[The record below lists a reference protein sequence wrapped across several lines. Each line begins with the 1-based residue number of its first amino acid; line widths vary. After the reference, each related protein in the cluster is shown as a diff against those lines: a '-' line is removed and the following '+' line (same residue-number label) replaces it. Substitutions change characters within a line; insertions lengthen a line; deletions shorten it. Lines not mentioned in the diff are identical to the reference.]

1 MRIKKYMDRRIV
13 CSGLAVALGASVCFC
28 FFNNLPAVRAWFRL
42 VLSYLA
48 PVTWGLMLA
57 YLIRPF
63 ARFLEKR
70 ALKRVRSE
78 KARVHISS
86 IATVLLFLILIVFV
100 IANVIPQVVNS
111 VSNFV
116 ANFDAYLTSAKSV
129 ISQYAERIPFAD
141 IDTEKLI
148 GTGDEL
154 LRKIGTW
161 LTGNVSTFIGFFY
174 ALSGQILNLIIV
186 IAMAIYALLDRKNI
200 KKGLVRLT
208 YALLDENKAAR
219 ARAIFTRGDVLM
231 TRFLASNLLD
241 AVIIGVVN
249 FIFLSVFKAP
259 YTALL
264 SVLLG
269 VFNFVPTFGP
279 ISGGVIASVI
289 VLLTKPTLL
298 FGFILFTVV
307 LQQIDGNVIKPL
319 LFGDSTGLSPF
330 WVLVAIVV
338 CGRMFGVL
346 GMVLGVPALALIY
359 SLYNELL
366 EKKTRRKAGRN
377 SPETGE

>member
-1 MRIKKYMDRRIV
+1 MRIKKYLDRKLI

-28 FFNNLPAVRAWFRL
+28 FFNNLPAVRAWVRT

-63 ARFLEKR
+63 ARFLEN
-70 ALKRVRSE
+70 RVLTRIKSE

-116 ANFDAYLTSAKSV
+116 ANFDGYLSSARSV
-129 ISQYAERIPFAD
+129 ISQYAKRVAIAD
-141 IDTEKLI
+141 IDADKFI
-148 GTGDEL
+148 GTGDEIF
-154 LRKIGTW
+154 RKIGTW

-174 ALSGQILNLIIV
+174 ALSGQLLNFVIV
-186 IAMAIYALLDRKNI
+186 IAMAIYALLDRKNL
-200 KKGLVRLT
+200 KKGLIRLAN
-208 YALLDENKAAR
+208 ALLDENKVAR

-249 FIFLSVFKAP
+249 FIFLSIFKAP

-279 ISGGVIASVI
+279 ISGGIIASVI

-298 FGFILFTVV
+298 LGFILFTVV

-346 GMVLGVPALALIY
+346 GMVLGVPALALVY

-366 EKKTRRKAGRN
+366 EKKAQRKAADCP
-377 SPETGE
+377 PEKRE

>member
-1 MRIKKYMDRRIV
+1 MKIKQFIDRKTV
-13 CSGLAVALGASVCFC
+13 YSGLAIALGASVCFC
-28 FFNNLPAVRAWFRL
+28 FFNNLPAVREWLRKF
-42 VLSYLA
+42 LSYIA

-63 ARFLEKR
+63 ARFLETKVLR
-70 ALKRVRSE
+70 RIRSE

-86 IATVLLFLILIVFV
+86 IATVLLFLILIIFL
-100 IANVIPQVVNS
+100 IANVIPQVVGS
-111 VSNFV
+111 VSNF
-116 ANFDAYLTSAKSV
+116 ASNFDGYLASAKAFIAEHADR
-129 ISQYAERIPFAD
+129 ISFAD
-141 IDTEKLI
+141 IDADRLI
-148 GTGDEL
+148 GTSDEIFK
-154 LRKIGTW
+154 KIGSW

-174 ALSGQILNLIIV
+174 ALSGQILNFIIV

-200 KKGLVRLT
+200 KKGLIKL
-208 YALLDENKAAR
+208 AEAILDEDKVQHAR
-219 ARAIFTRGDVLM
+219 SIFTRGDVLM

-279 ISGGVIASVI
+279 ISGGIIASVI
-289 VLLTKPTLL
+289 VLLTKPSLL
-298 FGFILFTVV
+298 IGFVIFTVV
-307 LQQIDGNVIKPL
+307 LQQIDGNVIKPV

-338 CGRMFGVL
+338 CGRMFGVI
-346 GMVLGVPALALIY
+346 GMVLGVPAVALIY
-359 SLYNELL
+359 SLYNEVL
-366 EKKTRRKAGRN
+366 EKKTRRKNAAGMRK
-377 SPETGE
+377 SDQ